1 MKMRFNLVEER
12 RKASAMILADVFHVL
27 KVPEPHI
34 ALVTPQDIEDRYF
47 RLPQFDV
54 FRPSYTT
61 EDKSLVIKTY
71 LGNAAIHFR
80 SARGEKFRDKLSALI
95 DEVADPI
102 YDRPVWVDQ
111 AGEPMNLDQILPD
124 PQILD
129 AAYSA
134 YRGEYSSS
142 RLNGFVEQSLRD
154 LGDRIPQLPG
164 LI

>member
-12 RKASAMILADVFHVL
+12 RKASAIVLANIFHAL
-27 KVPEPHI
+27 KVPESHI
-34 ALVTPQDIEDRYF
+34 ALVTLEDVADGYF
-47 RLPQFDV
+47 LLPQLDV

-61 EDKSLVIKTY
+61 ENKSLVIKTY

-80 SARGEKFRDKLSALI
+80 SARGEKFRGKLAALI

-111 AGEPMNLDQILPD
+111 AGEPMSLNEFLPA

-142 RLNGFVEQSLRD
+142 RLNSFVEQSLSD
-154 LGDRIPQLPG
+154 LGDRLPQLPG
-164 LI
+164 LV